1 MLDILLAVLDMDYPD
16 DDLPYLLAEQ
26 FAIHGFIDPA

>member
-1 MLDILLAVLDMDYPD
+1 MDYPD